1 MARRGR
7 KNSGTVKVYGPYP
20 NRGGFILDVRDPG
33 GAREIEFFETEGE
46 ASRRAKLLKLAAGI
60 EIGRT
65 VGATLDDYEKYQRVD
80 KGNKERS
87 VVTTQIRL
95 RGFFTDETLELRKL
109 TPAVAAGYYKSQT
122 ATRAVDTHRGTLSEA
137 RTFLGWCVKRG
148 WLQENPLA
156 KVEGVGRR
164 KAGKLQLTIDEAR
177 TFTDKAL
184 ALAGKRKGDLGALA
198 ATLPLLTGMRASE
211 ITNLQRRDLDD
222 GGAILWVQ
230 EGKTEAARRRFV
242 VPDVIRP
249 LLLKRAKRL
258 LPDDL
263 LFGNHWRDWPRENVQ
278 RICKLAGVP
287 EVTAHGLR
295 GTHATLA
302 EGAGAT
308 GVLVAQALGHE
319 HVSTTHKHYTLPGAV
334 KQATQERAL
343 RVISGGRRAS

>member
-7 KNSGTVKVYGPYP
+7 RKHGTVKVYGPRP
-20 NRGGFILDVRDPG
+20 NRGGFILDIRDPG
-33 GAREIEFFETEGE
+33 GARAIEYFATEGE

-95 RGFFTDETLELRKL
+95 RGFFTDETLELRKV
-109 TPAVAAGYYKSQT
+109 TPAVAAGYYKAQV

-148 WLQENPLA
+148 WLHENPLA

-164 KAGKLQLTIDEAR
+164 RSGKEQLTIEEAR
-177 TFTDKAL
+177 KFTDKAL

-211 ITNLQRRDLDD
+211 ITTLQRRDLDD
-222 GGAILWVQ
+222 GGRILWVQ
-230 EGKTEAARRRFV
+230 EGKTAAARRRV
-242 VPDVIRP
+242 MVPDVIRP
-249 LLLKRAKRL
+249 LLLKAAKRL
-258 LPDDL
+258 QSDDL

-278 RICKLAGVP
+278 RICKLAGLP

-302 EGAGAT
+302 EDAGAT

-319 HVSTTHKHYTLPGAV
+319 HVSTTHKHYTKAGV
-334 KQATQERAL
+334 GERATQERAL
-343 RVISGGRRAS
+343 RVIAGGRRAG